1 MSKVLYFDYA
11 AFCVFTLIMVS
22 VIMKKMTRG
31 KLNRQFQIVLAIAMV
46 ATVFDIGAIAF
57 DNMGERHVVTQ
68 YIFHTGYLFFHV
80 VSSATYAIY
89 VVNIVDAIHIFR
101 GKVKSF
107 ILVLPTLLCMI
118 MLGVNFFTPCVFSI
132 GGQGEYRREFFM
144 TFLYVAGI
152 FYMILGFMVVMRY
165 HRRLTR
171 GRFVSTIAI
180 FPLVVV
186 AAVFQMFNPD
196 IPIEMFAN
204 ANGLLFVALLIQSP
218 EQVISSVTGLNK
230 ITRYMDD
237 VRNSLDNGLDIT
249 VVMITMENDKTL
261 RGILG
266 VEEYHKLLREI
277 SEDFL
282 EWSRPYGYDV
292 EWYYLGNGM
301 FRCVMN
307 QRIKDQAE
315 DFAERINEK
324 LKKGYK
330 YNDMFINLLPIIC
343 ITRCPQDIED
353 VDSVMRFGDE
363 LAEHEYT
370 GRVLYARDIY
380 NKKRY
385 DLMRDMDMI
394 LENAFAENRFEVYY
408 QPIYSIDSGK
418 YNSAEALLRL
428 NDGMYGYISPEIF
441 IPAAEENGMIHKIG
455 KFVLEEVCRFIA
467 GEKFKN
473 LGLEYVEVNLS
484 VIQCMS
490 SELSEDVLAVME
502 RYGVSNEQINLEITE
517 TAAAYAQTTMMDNIN
532 SLTDDGIAFSLDD
545 FGTGYSNMKR
555 IASMPFAIVKL
566 DKTFADIDT
575 DDKMMKVV
583 KNTISMVKDMNMK
596 IVVEGVETEESL
608 REFSNLGV
616 DYIQGYYFSR
626 PLPQDKF
633 ISEVKRV
640 NQG

>member
-1 MSKVLYFDYA
+1 M
-11 AFCVFTLIMVS
+11 
-22 VIMKKMTRG
+22 
-31 KLNRQFQIVLAIAMV
+31 
-46 ATVFDIGAIAF
+46 
-57 DNMGERHVVTQ
+57 
-68 YIFHTGYLFFHV
+68 
-80 VSSATYAIY
+80 YAIY

-118 MLGVNFFTPCVFSI
+118 MLGVNFFTPCVFNI

-152 FYMILGFMVVMRY
+152 FYMILGFIVVTRY

-204 ANGLLFVALLIQSP
+204 AIGLLFIALLIQSP

-343 ITRCPQDIED
+343 ITRCPQDIEN

-380 NKKRY
+380 NKERY

>member
-31 KLNRQFQIVLAIAMV
+31 KLTRQFQVVLTIAMV
-46 ATVFDIGAIAF
+46 ATAFDIGAIAF

-80 VSSATYAIY
+80 VSSAMYAAY

-107 ILVLPTLLCMI
+107 ILALPTLLCMI

-144 TFLYVAGI
+144 TFLYAAGI
-152 FYMILGFMVVMRY
+152 FYMILGFMVVTRY

-171 GRFVSTIAI
+171 GRFESTIAI

-204 ANGLLFVALLIQSP
+204 AIGLLFVALLIQSP
-218 EQVISSVTGLNK
+218 EQVISSATGLNK

-292 EWYYLGNGM
+292 EWYYLGTGM

-353 VDSVMRFGDE
+353 VDSVMRFGGE

-380 NKKRY
+380 NKERY

-394 LENAFAENRFEVYY
+394 LDKAFAENRFEVYY

-428 NDGMYGYISPEIF
+428 NDDMYGYISPEIF

-490 SELSEDVLAVME
+490 SELSEDVRAVME

-517 TAAAYAQTTMMDNIN
+517 TAAAYAQTTIMDNIN
-532 SLTDDGIAFSLDD
+532 SLTDYGIAFSLDD

-616 DYIQGYYFSR
+616 NYIQGYYFSR

>member
-80 VSSATYAIY
+80 VSSAMYAAY
-89 VVNIVDAIHIFR
+89 VVSIVDAIHIFR

-107 ILVLPTLLCMI
+107 ILALPTLLCMI

-144 TFLYVAGI
+144 TFLYAAGI
-152 FYMILGFMVVMRY
+152 FYMILGFMVVTRY

-204 ANGLLFVALLIQSP
+204 AIGLLFVALLIQSP
-218 EQVISSVTGLNK
+218 EQVISSATGLNK

-343 ITRCPQDIED
+343 ITRCPQDIEN

-380 NKKRY
+380 NKERY

-428 NDGMYGYISPEIF
+428 NDDMYGYISPEIF

-455 KFVLEEVCRFIA
+455 KFALEEVCRFIA

-490 SELSEDVLAVME
+490 SELSEDVRAVME

-532 SLTDDGIAFSLDD
+532 SLKDYGIAFSLDD

>member
-80 VSSATYAIY
+80 VSSAMYAAY

-118 MLGVNFFTPCVFSI
+118 MLGVNFFTPCVFNI

-152 FYMILGFMVVMRY
+152 FYMILGFMVVTRY

-204 ANGLLFVALLIQSP
+204 AIGLLFVALLIQSP

-353 VDSVMRFGDE
+353 VDSVMRFGGE

-380 NKKRY
+380 NKERY

-394 LENAFAENRFEVYY
+394 LDKAFAENRFEVYY

-428 NDGMYGYISPEIF
+428 NDDMYGYISPEIF

-490 SELSEDVLAVME
+490 SELSEDVRAVME

-517 TAAAYAQTTMMDNIN
+517 TAAAYAQMTIMDNIN
-532 SLTDDGIAFSLDD
+532 RLTDYGIAFSLDD

-640 NQG
+640 NQS

>member
-31 KLNRQFQIVLAIAMV
+31 KLTRQFQVVLTIAMV
-46 ATVFDIGAIAF
+46 ATAFDIGAIAF

-80 VSSATYAIY
+80 VSSAMYAAY

-107 ILVLPTLLCMI
+107 ILALPTLLCMI

-144 TFLYVAGI
+144 TFLYAAGI
-152 FYMILGFMVVMRY
+152 FYMILGFMVVTRY

-204 ANGLLFVALLIQSP
+204 AIGLLFVALLIQSP
-218 EQVISSVTGLNK
+218 EQVISSATGLNK

-292 EWYYLGNGM
+292 EWYYLGTGM

-353 VDSVMRFGDE
+353 VDSVMRFGGE

-380 NKKRY
+380 NKERY

-394 LENAFAENRFEVYY
+394 LDKAFAENRFEIYY

-428 NDGMYGYISPEIF
+428 NDDVYGYISPEIF

-490 SELSEDVLAVME
+490 SELSEDVRAVME

-532 SLTDDGIAFSLDD
+532 SLTDYGIAFSLDD

-616 DYIQGYYFSR
+616 NYIQGYYFSR

>member
-31 KLNRQFQIVLAIAMV
+31 KLTRQFQVVLTIAMV
-46 ATVFDIGAIAF
+46 ATAFDIGAIAF

-80 VSSATYAIY
+80 VSSAMYAAY

-107 ILVLPTLLCMI
+107 ILALPTLLCMI

-144 TFLYVAGI
+144 TFLYAAGI
-152 FYMILGFMVVMRY
+152 FYMILGFMVVTRY

-204 ANGLLFVALLIQSP
+204 AIGLLFVALLIQSP
-218 EQVISSVTGLNK
+218 EQVISSATGLNK

-292 EWYYLGNGM
+292 EWYYLGTGM

-353 VDSVMRFGDE
+353 VDSVMRFGGE

-380 NKKRY
+380 NKERY

-394 LENAFAENRFEVYY
+394 LEKAFAENRFEVYY

-428 NDGMYGYISPEIF
+428 NDDMYGYISPEIF

-455 KFVLEEVCRFIA
+455 KFVLEEVCRFIT

-490 SELSEDVLAVME
+490 SELSEDVRAVME

-517 TAAAYAQTTMMDNIN
+517 TAAAYAQTTIMDNIN
-532 SLTDDGIAFSLDD
+532 SLTDYGIAFSLDD

-640 NQG
+640 NQS

>member
-31 KLNRQFQIVLAIAMV
+31 KLTRQFQVVLTIAMV
-46 ATVFDIGAIAF
+46 ATAFDIGAIAF

-80 VSSATYAIY
+80 VSSAMYAAY

-107 ILVLPTLLCMI
+107 ILALPTLLCMT

-144 TFLYVAGI
+144 TFLYAAGI
-152 FYMILGFMVVMRY
+152 FYMILGFMVVTRY

-204 ANGLLFVALLIQSP
+204 AIGLLFVALLIQSP
-218 EQVISSVTGLNK
+218 EQVISSATGLNK

-292 EWYYLGNGM
+292 EWYYLGTGM

-353 VDSVMRFGDE
+353 VDSVMRFGGE

-380 NKKRY
+380 NKERY

-394 LENAFAENRFEVYY
+394 LDKAFAENRFEVYY

-428 NDGMYGYISPEIF
+428 NDDMYGYISPEIF

-455 KFVLEEVCRFIA
+455 KFVLEEVCRFIT

-490 SELSEDVLAVME
+490 SELSEDVRAVME

-517 TAAAYAQTTMMDNIN
+517 TAAAYAQTTIRDNIN
-532 SLTDDGIAFSLDD
+532 SLTDYGIAFSLDD

-616 DYIQGYYFSR
+616 NYIQGYYFSR

-640 NQG
+640 NQS

>member
-31 KLNRQFQIVLAIAMV
+31 KLTRQFQVVLTIAMV
-46 ATVFDIGAIAF
+46 ATAFDIGAIAF

-80 VSSATYAIY
+80 VSSAMYAAY

-107 ILVLPTLLCMI
+107 ILALPTLLCMI

-144 TFLYVAGI
+144 TFLYAAGI
-152 FYMILGFMVVMRY
+152 FYMILGFMVVTRY

-204 ANGLLFVALLIQSP
+204 AIGLLFVALLIQSP
-218 EQVISSVTGLNK
+218 EQVISSATGLNK

-292 EWYYLGNGM
+292 EWYYLGTGM

-353 VDSVMRFGDE
+353 VDSVMRFGGE

-380 NKKRY
+380 NKERY

-394 LENAFAENRFEVYY
+394 LDKAFAENRFEVYY
-408 QPIYSIDSGK
+408 QPIYSIHSGK

-428 NDGMYGYISPEIF
+428 NDDVYGYISPEIF

-484 VIQCMS
+484 VTQCMS
-490 SELSEDVLAVME
+490 SELSEDVRAVME

-532 SLTDDGIAFSLDD
+532 SLTDYGIAFSLDD

-596 IVVEGVETEESL
+596 IVMEGVETEESL

-640 NQG
+640 NQS

>member
-31 KLNRQFQIVLAIAMV
+31 KLTRQFQVVLTIAMV
-46 ATVFDIGAIAF
+46 ATAFDIGAIAF

-80 VSSATYAIY
+80 VSSAMYAAY

-107 ILVLPTLLCMI
+107 ILALPTLLCMI

-144 TFLYVAGI
+144 TFLYAAGI
-152 FYMILGFMVVMRY
+152 FYMILGFMVVTRY

-204 ANGLLFVALLIQSP
+204 AIGLLFVALLIQSP
-218 EQVISSVTGLNK
+218 EQVISSATGLNK

-292 EWYYLGNGM
+292 EWYYLGTGM

-353 VDSVMRFGDE
+353 VDSVMRFGGE

-380 NKKRY
+380 NKERY

-394 LENAFAENRFEVYY
+394 LDKAFAENRFEVYY
-408 QPIYSIDSGK
+408 QPIYSIHSGK

-428 NDGMYGYISPEIF
+428 NDDVYGYISPEIF

-490 SELSEDVLAVME
+490 SELSEDVRAVME

-532 SLTDDGIAFSLDD
+532 SLTDYGIAFSLDD

-616 DYIQGYYFSR
+616 NYIQGYYFSR

-640 NQG
+640 NQS

>member
-31 KLNRQFQIVLAIAMV
+31 KLTRQFQVVLTIAMV
-46 ATVFDIGAIAF
+46 ATAFDIGAIAF

-80 VSSATYAIY
+80 VSSAMYAAY

-107 ILVLPTLLCMI
+107 ILALPTLLCMI

-144 TFLYVAGI
+144 TFLYAAGI
-152 FYMILGFMVVMRY
+152 FYMILGFMVVTRY

-204 ANGLLFVALLIQSP
+204 AIGLLFVALLIQSP
-218 EQVISSVTGLNK
+218 EQVISSATGLNK

-292 EWYYLGNGM
+292 EWYYLGTGM

-353 VDSVMRFGDE
+353 VDSVMRFGGE

-380 NKKRY
+380 NKERY

-394 LENAFAENRFEVYY
+394 LDKAFAENRFEVYY
-408 QPIYSIDSGK
+408 QPIYSIHSGK

-428 NDGMYGYISPEIF
+428 NDDVYGYISPEIF

-490 SELSEDVLAVME
+490 SELSEDVRAVME

-532 SLTDDGIAFSLDD
+532 SLTDYGIAFSLDD

-640 NQG
+640 NQS

>member
-1 MSKVLYFDYA
+1 
-11 AFCVFTLIMVS
+11 
-22 VIMKKMTRG
+22 
-31 KLNRQFQIVLAIAMV
+31 MV
-46 ATVFDIGAIAF
+46 ATAFDIGAIAF

-80 VSSATYAIY
+80 VSSAMYAAY

-107 ILVLPTLLCMI
+107 ILALPTLLCMI

-144 TFLYVAGI
+144 TFLYAAGI
-152 FYMILGFMVVMRY
+152 FYMILGFMVVTRY

-204 ANGLLFVALLIQSP
+204 AIGLLFVALLIQSP
-218 EQVISSVTGLNK
+218 EQVISSATGLNK

-292 EWYYLGNGM
+292 EWYYLGTGM

-353 VDSVMRFGDE
+353 VDSVMRFGGE

-380 NKKRY
+380 NKERY

-394 LENAFAENRFEVYY
+394 LDKAFAENRFEVYY

-428 NDGMYGYISPEIF
+428 NDDMYGYISPEIF

-455 KFVLEEVCRFIA
+455 KFVLEEVCRFIT

-490 SELSEDVLAVME
+490 SELSEDVRAVME

-517 TAAAYAQTTMMDNIN
+517 TAAAYAQTTIMDNIN
-532 SLTDDGIAFSLDD
+532 SLTDYGIAFSLDD

>member
-1 MSKVLYFDYA
+1 M
-11 AFCVFTLIMVS
+11 
-22 VIMKKMTRG
+22 
-31 KLNRQFQIVLAIAMV
+31 
-46 ATVFDIGAIAF
+46 
-57 DNMGERHVVTQ
+57 
-68 YIFHTGYLFFHV
+68 
-80 VSSATYAIY
+80 YAIY

-152 FYMILGFMVVMRY
+152 FYMILGFIVVKRY

-204 ANGLLFVALLIQSP
+204 AIGLLFVALLIQSP

-380 NKKRY
+380 NKERY

>member
-31 KLNRQFQIVLAIAMV
+31 KLTRQFQVVLTIAMV
-46 ATVFDIGAIAF
+46 ATAFDIGAIAF

-80 VSSATYAIY
+80 VSSAMYATY
-89 VVNIVDAIHIFR
+89 VMNIVDAIHIFR

-107 ILVLPTLLCMI
+107 ILVLPTLLCII

-152 FYMILGFMVVMRY
+152 FYMILGFMVVTRY

-204 ANGLLFVALLIQSP
+204 AIGLLFVALLIQSP
-218 EQVISSVTGLNK
+218 EQFISSATGLNK

-249 VVMITMENDKTL
+249 IVMITMENDKTL

-315 DFAERINEK
+315 DFAEWINEK

-380 NKKRY
+380 NKERY

-394 LENAFAENRFEVYY
+394 LEKAFAENRFEVYY

-428 NDGMYGYISPEIF
+428 NDDMYGYISPEIF

-490 SELSEDVLAVME
+490 SELSEDVRAVME

-555 IASMPFAIVKL
+555 IASMPFSIVKL

-575 DDKMMKVV
+575 DDKMIKVV

-596 IVVEGVETEESL
+596 IVVEGVETEKSL
-608 REFSNLGV
+608 RKFSNLGV

>member
-31 KLNRQFQIVLAIAMV
+31 KLTRQFQVVLTIAMV
-46 ATVFDIGAIAF
+46 ATAFDIGAIAF

-80 VSSATYAIY
+80 VSSAMYAAY

-107 ILVLPTLLCMI
+107 ILALPTLLCMI

-144 TFLYVAGI
+144 TFLYAAGI
-152 FYMILGFMVVMRY
+152 FYMILGFMVVTRY

-204 ANGLLFVALLIQSP
+204 AIGLLFVALLIQSP
-218 EQVISSVTGLNK
+218 EQVISSATGLNK

-353 VDSVMRFGDE
+353 VDSVMRFGGE

-380 NKKRY
+380 NKERY

-394 LENAFAENRFEVYY
+394 LDKAFAENRFEVYY

-428 NDGMYGYISPEIF
+428 NDDVYGYISPEIF

-490 SELSEDVLAVME
+490 SELSEDVRAVME

-517 TAAAYAQTTMMDNIN
+517 TAAAYAQTTIMDNIN
-532 SLTDDGIAFSLDD
+532 SLTDYGIAFSLDD

-616 DYIQGYYFSR
+616 NYIQGYYFSR

-640 NQG
+640 NQS

>member
-31 KLNRQFQIVLAIAMV
+31 KLTRQFQVVLTIAMV
-46 ATVFDIGAIAF
+46 ATAFDIGAIAF

-80 VSSATYAIY
+80 VSSAMYAAY

-107 ILVLPTLLCMI
+107 ILALPTLLCMI

-144 TFLYVAGI
+144 TFLYAAGI
-152 FYMILGFMVVMRY
+152 FYMILGFMVVTRY

-204 ANGLLFVALLIQSP
+204 AIGLLFVALLIQSP
-218 EQVISSVTGLNK
+218 EQVISSATGLNK

-292 EWYYLGNGM
+292 EWYYLGTGM

-353 VDSVMRFGDE
+353 VDSVMRFGGE

-380 NKKRY
+380 NKERY

-394 LENAFAENRFEVYY
+394 LDKAFAENRFEVYY

-428 NDGMYGYISPEIF
+428 NDDVYGYISPEIF

-490 SELSEDVLAVME
+490 SELSEDVRAVME

-532 SLTDDGIAFSLDD
+532 SLTDYGIAFSLDD

-640 NQG
+640 NQS

>member
-31 KLNRQFQIVLAIAMV
+31 KLNRQFQIVLTIAMV
-46 ATVFDIGAIAF
+46 ATAFDIGAIAF

-80 VSSATYAIY
+80 VSSAMYATY

-152 FYMILGFMVVMRY
+152 FYMILGFMVVTRY

-204 ANGLLFVALLIQSP
+204 AIGLLFVALLIQSP
-218 EQVISSVTGLNK
+218 EQFISSATGLNK

-307 QRIKDQAE
+307 QRIRDQAE
-315 DFAERINEK
+315 DFAEWINEK

-353 VDSVMRFGDE
+353 VDSVMRFGGE

-380 NKKRY
+380 NKERY

-394 LENAFAENRFEVYY
+394 LEKAFAENRFEVYY

-428 NDGMYGYISPEIF
+428 NDDMYGYISPEIF

-490 SELSEDVLAVME
+490 SELSEDVRAVME

-575 DDKMMKVV
+575 DAKMMKVV

-608 REFSNLGV
+608 REFNNLGV

>member
-31 KLNRQFQIVLAIAMV
+31 KLNRQFQVVLTIAMV
-46 ATVFDIGAIAF
+46 ATAFDIGAIAF

-80 VSSATYAIY
+80 VSSAMYAAY

-107 ILVLPTLLCMI
+107 ILALPTLLCMI

-144 TFLYVAGI
+144 TFLYAAGI
-152 FYMILGFMVVMRY
+152 FYMILGFMVVTRY

-204 ANGLLFVALLIQSP
+204 AIGLLFVALLIQSP
-218 EQVISSVTGLNK
+218 EQVISSATGLNK

-292 EWYYLGNGM
+292 EWYYLGTGM

-353 VDSVMRFGDE
+353 VDSVMRFGGE

-380 NKKRY
+380 NKERY

-394 LENAFAENRFEVYY
+394 LDKAFAENRFEVYY
-408 QPIYSIDSGK
+408 QPIYSIHSGK

-428 NDGMYGYISPEIF
+428 NDDVYGYISPEIF

-490 SELSEDVLAVME
+490 SELSEDVRAVME

-532 SLTDDGIAFSLDD
+532 SLTDYGIAFSLDD

-608 REFSNLGV
+608 KEFSNLGV
-616 DYIQGYYFSR
+616 NYIQGYYFSR

>member
-31 KLNRQFQIVLAIAMV
+31 KLNRQFQIVLTIAMV
-46 ATVFDIGAIAF
+46 ATAFDIGAIAF

-80 VSSATYAIY
+80 VSSAMYAAY

-107 ILVLPTLLCMI
+107 ILALPTLLCMT

-144 TFLYVAGI
+144 TFLYAAGI
-152 FYMILGFMVVMRY
+152 FYMILGFMVVTRY

-204 ANGLLFVALLIQSP
+204 AIGLLFVALLIQSP
-218 EQVISSVTGLNK
+218 EQVISSATGLNK

-292 EWYYLGNGM
+292 EWYYLGTGM

-353 VDSVMRFGDE
+353 VDSVMRFGGE

-380 NKKRY
+380 NKERY

-394 LENAFAENRFEVYY
+394 LEKAFAENRFEVYY

-428 NDGMYGYISPEIF
+428 NDDMYGYISPEIF

-455 KFVLEEVCRFIA
+455 KFVLEEVCRFIT

-490 SELSEDVLAVME
+490 SELSEDVRAVME

-517 TAAAYAQTTMMDNIN
+517 TAAAYAQTTIMDNIN
-532 SLTDDGIAFSLDD
+532 SLTDYGIAFSLDD

-640 NQG
+640 NQS

>member
-1 MSKVLYFDYA
+1 MYA
-11 AFCVFTLIMVS
+11 A
-22 VIMKKMTRG
+22 
-31 KLNRQFQIVLAIAMV
+31 
-46 ATVFDIGAIAF
+46 
-57 DNMGERHVVTQ
+57 
-68 YIFHTGYLFFHV
+68 
-80 VSSATYAIY
+80 Y

-107 ILVLPTLLCMI
+107 ILALPTLLCMT

-144 TFLYVAGI
+144 TFLYAAGI
-152 FYMILGFMVVMRY
+152 FYMIMGFMVVTRY

-204 ANGLLFVALLIQSP
+204 AIGLLFVALLIQSP
-218 EQVISSVTGLNK
+218 EQVISSATGLNK

-292 EWYYLGNGM
+292 EWYYLGTGM

-353 VDSVMRFGDE
+353 VDSVMRFGGE

-380 NKKRY
+380 NKERY
-385 DLMRDMDMI
+385 DLVRDMGMI
-394 LENAFAENRFEVYY
+394 LDKAFAENRFEVYY

-428 NDGMYGYISPEIF
+428 NDDMYGYISPEIF

-455 KFVLEEVCRFIA
+455 KFVLEDVCRFIA

-490 SELSEDVLAVME
+490 SELSEDVRAVME
-502 RYGVSNEQINLEITE
+502 RYGVSNDQINLEITE

-532 SLTDDGIAFSLDD
+532 SLTDYGIAFSLDD

>member
-31 KLNRQFQIVLAIAMV
+31 KLTRQFQVVLTIAMV
-46 ATVFDIGAIAF
+46 ATAFDIGAIAF

-80 VSSATYAIY
+80 VSSAMYAAY

-107 ILVLPTLLCMI
+107 ILALPTLLCMT

-144 TFLYVAGI
+144 TFLYAAGI
-152 FYMILGFMVVMRY
+152 FYMILGFMVVTRY

-204 ANGLLFVALLIQSP
+204 AIGLLFVALLIQSP
-218 EQVISSVTGLNK
+218 EQVISSATGLNK

-292 EWYYLGNGM
+292 EWYYLGTGM

-353 VDSVMRFGDE
+353 VDSVMRFGGE

-380 NKKRY
+380 NKERY

-394 LENAFAENRFEVYY
+394 LDKAFAENRFEVYY

-428 NDGMYGYISPEIF
+428 NDDMYGYISPEIF

-455 KFVLEEVCRFIA
+455 KFVLEEVCCFIT

-490 SELSEDVLAVME
+490 SELSEDVRAVME

-517 TAAAYAQTTMMDNIN
+517 TAAAYAQTTIMDNIN
-532 SLTDDGIAFSLDD
+532 SLTDYGIAFSLDD

-616 DYIQGYYFSR
+616 NYIQGYYFSR

-640 NQG
+640 NQS

>member
-31 KLNRQFQIVLAIAMV
+31 KLTRQFQVVLTIAMV
-46 ATVFDIGAIAF
+46 ATAFDIGAIAF

-80 VSSATYAIY
+80 VSSAMYAAY

-107 ILVLPTLLCMI
+107 ILALPTLLCMI

-144 TFLYVAGI
+144 TFLYAAGI
-152 FYMILGFMVVMRY
+152 FYMILGFMVVTRY

-204 ANGLLFVALLIQSP
+204 AIGLLFVALLIQSP
-218 EQVISSVTGLNK
+218 EQVISSATGLNK

-292 EWYYLGNGM
+292 EWYYLGTGM

-353 VDSVMRFGDE
+353 VDSVMRFGGE

-380 NKKRY
+380 NKERY

-394 LENAFAENRFEVYY
+394 LDKAFAENRFEVYY

-428 NDGMYGYISPEIF
+428 NDDVYGYISPEIF

-490 SELSEDVLAVME
+490 SELSEDVRAVME

-517 TAAAYAQTTMMDNIN
+517 TAAAYAQTTIMDNIN
-532 SLTDDGIAFSLDD
+532 SLTDYGIAFSLDD

-616 DYIQGYYFSR
+616 NYIQGYYFSR

-640 NQG
+640 NQS

>member
-31 KLNRQFQIVLAIAMV
+31 KLTRQFQVVLTIAMV
-46 ATVFDIGAIAF
+46 ATAFDIGAIAF

-80 VSSATYAIY
+80 VSSAMYAAY

-107 ILVLPTLLCMI
+107 ILALPTLLCMI

-144 TFLYVAGI
+144 TFLYAARI
-152 FYMILGFMVVMRY
+152 FYMILGFMVVTRY

-204 ANGLLFVALLIQSP
+204 AIGLLFVALLIQSP
-218 EQVISSVTGLNK
+218 EQVISSATGLNK

-292 EWYYLGNGM
+292 EWYYLGTGM

-353 VDSVMRFGDE
+353 VDSVMRFGGE

-380 NKKRY
+380 NKERY

-394 LENAFAENRFEVYY
+394 LDKAFAENRFEVYY
-408 QPIYSIDSGK
+408 QPIYSIHSGK

-428 NDGMYGYISPEIF
+428 NDDVYGYISPEIF

-490 SELSEDVLAVME
+490 SELSEDVRAVME

-532 SLTDDGIAFSLDD
+532 SLTDYGIAFSLDD

-608 REFSNLGV
+608 KEFSNLGV
-616 DYIQGYYFSR
+616 NYIQGYYFSR

>member
-31 KLNRQFQIVLAIAMV
+31 KLTRQFQVVLTIAMV
-46 ATVFDIGAIAF
+46 ATAFDIDAIAF

-80 VSSATYAIY
+80 VSSAMYAAY

-107 ILVLPTLLCMI
+107 ILALPTLLCMI

-144 TFLYVAGI
+144 TFLYAAGI
-152 FYMILGFMVVMRY
+152 FYMILGFMVVTRY

-204 ANGLLFVALLIQSP
+204 AIGLLFVALLIQSP
-218 EQVISSVTGLNK
+218 EQVISSATGLNK

-292 EWYYLGNGM
+292 EWYYLGTGM

-353 VDSVMRFGDE
+353 VDSVMRFGGE

-380 NKKRY
+380 NKERY

-394 LENAFAENRFEVYY
+394 LDKAFAENRFEVYY

-428 NDGMYGYISPEIF
+428 NDDMYGYISPEIF

-455 KFVLEEVCRFIA
+455 KFVLEEVCRFIT

-490 SELSEDVLAVME
+490 SELSEDVRAVME

-517 TAAAYAQTTMMDNIN
+517 TAAAYAQTTIMDNIN
-532 SLTDDGIAFSLDD
+532 SLTDYGIAFSLDD

>member
-1 MSKVLYFDYA
+1 
-11 AFCVFTLIMVS
+11 
-22 VIMKKMTRG
+22 
-31 KLNRQFQIVLAIAMV
+31 
-46 ATVFDIGAIAF
+46 
-57 DNMGERHVVTQ
+57 
-68 YIFHTGYLFFHV
+68 
-80 VSSATYAIY
+80 
-89 VVNIVDAIHIFR
+89 
-101 GKVKSF
+101 
-107 ILVLPTLLCMI
+107 
-118 MLGVNFFTPCVFSI
+118 
-132 GGQGEYRREFFM
+132 
-144 TFLYVAGI
+144 
-152 FYMILGFMVVMRY
+152 
-165 HRRLTR
+165 
-171 GRFVSTIAI
+171 
-180 FPLVVV
+180 
-186 AAVFQMFNPD
+186 
-196 IPIEMFAN
+196 
-204 ANGLLFVALLIQSP
+204 
-218 EQVISSVTGLNK
+218 
-230 ITRYMDD
+230 MDD

-261 RGILG
+261 RGILE

-292 EWYYLGNGM
+292 EWYYLGTGM

-353 VDSVMRFGDE
+353 VDSVMRFGGE

-380 NKKRY
+380 NKERY

-394 LENAFAENRFEVYY
+394 LEKAFAENRFEVYY

-428 NDGMYGYISPEIF
+428 NDDMYGYISPEIF

-455 KFVLEEVCRFIA
+455 KFVLEEVCRFIT

-490 SELSEDVLAVME
+490 SELSEDVRAVME

-532 SLTDDGIAFSLDD
+532 SLTDYGIAFSLDD

-640 NQG
+640 NQS

>member
-1 MSKVLYFDYA
+1 MAKLDLASSEW
-11 AFCVFTLIMVS
+11 CQLIFE
-22 VIMKKMTRG
+22 G
-31 KLNRQFQIVLAIAMV
+31 KNQAYGAYRMRANSPRRHTIAMLIVVAIA
-46 ATVFDIGAIAF
+46 
-57 DNMGERHVVTQ
+57 
-68 YIFHTGYLFFHV
+68 
-80 VSSATYAIY
+80 
-89 VVNIVDAIHIFR
+89 IVGFTI
-101 GKVKSF
+101 
-107 ILVLPTLLCMI
+107 PTLLK
-118 MLGVNFFTPCVFSI
+118 LAT
-132 GGQGEYRREFFM
+132 
-144 TFLYVAGI
+144 
-152 FYMILGFMVVMRY
+152 
-165 HRRLTR
+165 
-171 GRFVSTIAI
+171 
-180 FPLVVV
+180 
-186 AAVFQMFNPD
+186 
-196 IPIEMFAN
+196 
-204 ANGLLFVALLIQSP
+204 P
-218 EQVISSVTGLNK
+218 EQKEVMTEVTTLSKLAEPEIKQEEMKRVEPVAPPPPALKSSIKFTAPVIKKDEEVHE
-230 ITRYMDD
+230 
-237 VRNSLDNGLDIT
+237 DNEI
-249 VVMITMENDKTL
+249 KS
-261 RGILG
+261 
-266 VEEYHKLLREI
+266 HKLLREI

-292 EWYYLGNGM
+292 EWYYLGTGM

-353 VDSVMRFGDE
+353 VDSVMRFGGE

-380 NKKRY
+380 NKERY

-394 LENAFAENRFEVYY
+394 LDKAFAENRFEVYY

-428 NDGMYGYISPEIF
+428 NDDMYGYISPEIF

-455 KFVLEEVCRFIA
+455 KFVLEEVCRFIT

-490 SELSEDVLAVME
+490 SELSEDVRAVME

-517 TAAAYAQTTMMDNIN
+517 TAAAYAQTTIMDNIN
-532 SLTDDGIAFSLDD
+532 SLTDYGIAFSLDD

-616 DYIQGYYFSR
+616 NYIQGYYFSR

-640 NQG
+640 NQS

>member
-31 KLNRQFQIVLAIAMV
+31 KLTRQFQVVLTIAMV
-46 ATVFDIGAIAF
+46 ATAFDIGAIAF

-80 VSSATYAIY
+80 VSSAMYAAY

-107 ILVLPTLLCMI
+107 ILALPTLLCMI

-144 TFLYVAGI
+144 TFLYAAGI
-152 FYMILGFMVVMRY
+152 FYMILGFMVVTRY

-204 ANGLLFVALLIQSP
+204 AIGLLFVALLIQSP
-218 EQVISSVTGLNK
+218 EQVISSATGLNK

-292 EWYYLGNGM
+292 EWYYLGTGM

-353 VDSVMRFGDE
+353 VDSVMRFGGE

-380 NKKRY
+380 NKERY

-394 LENAFAENRFEVYY
+394 LDKAFAENRFEVYY
-408 QPIYSIDSGK
+408 QPIYSIHSGK

-428 NDGMYGYISPEIF
+428 NDDVYGYISPEIF

-490 SELSEDVLAVME
+490 SELSEDVRAVME

-532 SLTDDGIAFSLDD
+532 SLTDYGIAFSLDD

-596 IVVEGVETEESL
+596 IVMEGVETEESL

-640 NQG
+640 NQS

>member
-31 KLNRQFQIVLAIAMV
+31 KLNRQFQIVLTIAMV
-46 ATVFDIGAIAF
+46 ATAFDIGAIAF

-80 VSSATYAIY
+80 VSSAMYATY

-144 TFLYVAGI
+144 TFLYAAGI
-152 FYMILGFMVVMRY
+152 FYMILGFMVVTRY

-204 ANGLLFVALLIQSP
+204 AIGLLFVALLIQSP
-218 EQVISSVTGLNK
+218 EQVISSATGLNK

-292 EWYYLGNGM
+292 EWYYLGTGM

-307 QRIKDQAE
+307 QRIKDRAE

-353 VDSVMRFGDE
+353 VDSVMRFGGE

-380 NKKRY
+380 NKERY

-394 LENAFAENRFEVYY
+394 LDKAFAENRFEVYY

-428 NDGMYGYISPEIF
+428 NDDMYGYISPEIF

-490 SELSEDVLAVME
+490 SELSEDVRAVME

-575 DDKMMKVV
+575 DAKMMKVV

-596 IVVEGVETEESL
+596 IVVEGVETEKSL
-608 REFSNLGV
+608 REFNNLGV

>member
-31 KLNRQFQIVLAIAMV
+31 KLTRQFQVVLTIAMV
-46 ATVFDIGAIAF
+46 ATAFDIGAIAF

-80 VSSATYAIY
+80 VSSAMYAAY

-107 ILVLPTLLCMI
+107 ILALPTLMCMI

-144 TFLYVAGI
+144 TFLYAAGI
-152 FYMILGFMVVMRY
+152 FYMILGFMVVTRY

-204 ANGLLFVALLIQSP
+204 AIGLLFVALLIQSP
-218 EQVISSVTGLNK
+218 EQVISSATGLNK

-292 EWYYLGNGM
+292 EWYYLGTGM

-353 VDSVMRFGDE
+353 VDSVMRFGGE

-380 NKKRY
+380 NKERY

-394 LENAFAENRFEVYY
+394 LDKAFAENRFEVYY
-408 QPIYSIDSGK
+408 QPIYSIHSGK

-428 NDGMYGYISPEIF
+428 NDDVYGYISPEIF

-490 SELSEDVLAVME
+490 SELSEDVRAVME

-532 SLTDDGIAFSLDD
+532 SLTDYGIAFSLDD

-608 REFSNLGV
+608 KEFSNLGV
-616 DYIQGYYFSR
+616 NYIQGYYFSR

>member
-31 KLNRQFQIVLAIAMV
+31 KLTRQFQVVLTIAMV
-46 ATVFDIGAIAF
+46 ATAFDIGAIAF

-80 VSSATYAIY
+80 VSSAMYAAY

-107 ILVLPTLLCMI
+107 ILALPTLLCMI

-144 TFLYVAGI
+144 TFLYAAGI
-152 FYMILGFMVVMRY
+152 FYMILGFMVVTRY

-204 ANGLLFVALLIQSP
+204 AIGLLFVALLIQSP
-218 EQVISSVTGLNK
+218 EQVISSATGLNK

-292 EWYYLGNGM
+292 EWYYLGTGM

-353 VDSVMRFGDE
+353 VDSVMRFGGE

-380 NKKRY
+380 NKERY

-394 LENAFAENRFEVYY
+394 LDKAFAENRFEIYY

-428 NDGMYGYISPEIF
+428 NDDVYGYISPEIF

-490 SELSEDVLAVME
+490 SELSEDVRAVME

-532 SLTDDGIAFSLDD
+532 SLTDYGIAFSLDD

-608 REFSNLGV
+608 KEFSNLGV
-616 DYIQGYYFSR
+616 NYIQGYYFSR

-640 NQG
+640 NQS

>member
-22 VIMKKMTRG
+22 VVMKKMTRG
-31 KLNRQFQIVLAIAMV
+31 KLNRQFQFVLAIAIV
-46 ATVFDIGAIAF
+46 ATAFDIGAIAF

-80 VSSATYAIY
+80 VSSAMYATY

-107 ILVLPTLLCMI
+107 ILALPTLLCMI
-118 MLGVNFFTPCVFSI
+118 MLGANFFTPCVFSI

-152 FYMILGFMVVMRY
+152 FYMLLGFMVVTRY

-204 ANGLLFVALLIQSP
+204 AIGLLFVALLIQSP
-218 EQVISSVTGLNK
+218 EQVISSATGLNK

-249 VVMITMENDKTL
+249 IVMITMENDKTL

-330 YNDMFINLLPIIC
+330 YNDMLINLLPIIC

-353 VDSVMRFGDE
+353 VDSVMRFGGE

-370 GRVLYARDIY
+370 GSVLYARDIY
-380 NKKRY
+380 NKERY

-394 LENAFAENRFEVYY
+394 LEKAFAENRFEVYY

-428 NDGMYGYISPEIF
+428 HDDMYGYISPEIF

-455 KFVLEEVCRFIA
+455 KFVLEEVCRFIS

-490 SELSEDVLAVME
+490 SELSGEVRAVME

-633 ISEVKRV
+633 VSEVKRV

>member
-31 KLNRQFQIVLAIAMV
+31 KLTRQFQVVLTIAMV
-46 ATVFDIGAIAF
+46 ATAFDIGAIAF

-80 VSSATYAIY
+80 VSSAMYAAY

-107 ILVLPTLLCMI
+107 ILALPTLLCMI

-144 TFLYVAGI
+144 TFLYAAGI
-152 FYMILGFMVVMRY
+152 FYMILGFMVVTRY

-204 ANGLLFVALLIQSP
+204 AIGLLFVALLIQSP
-218 EQVISSVTGLNK
+218 EQVISSATGLNK

-292 EWYYLGNGM
+292 EWYYLGTGM

-353 VDSVMRFGDE
+353 VDSVMRFGGE

-380 NKKRY
+380 NKERY

-394 LENAFAENRFEVYY
+394 LDKAFAENRFEVYY
-408 QPIYSIDSGK
+408 QPIYRIDSGK

-428 NDGMYGYISPEIF
+428 NDDMYGYISPEIF

-455 KFVLEEVCRFIA
+455 KFVLEEVCRFIT

-490 SELSEDVLAVME
+490 SELSEDVRAVME

-517 TAAAYAQTTMMDNIN
+517 TAAAYAQTTIMDNIN
-532 SLTDDGIAFSLDD
+532 SLTDYGIAFSLDD

>member
-31 KLNRQFQIVLAIAMV
+31 KLTRQFQVVLTIAMV
-46 ATVFDIGAIAF
+46 ATAFDIGAIAF

-80 VSSATYAIY
+80 VSSAMYAAY

-107 ILVLPTLLCMI
+107 ILALPTLLCMI

-144 TFLYVAGI
+144 TFLYAAGI
-152 FYMILGFMVVMRY
+152 FYMILGFMVVTRY

-204 ANGLLFVALLIQSP
+204 AIGLLFVALLIQSP
-218 EQVISSVTGLNK
+218 EQVISSATGLNK

-292 EWYYLGNGM
+292 EWYYLGTGM

-353 VDSVMRFGDE
+353 VDSVMRFGGE

-380 NKKRY
+380 NKERY

-394 LENAFAENRFEVYY
+394 LDKAFAENRFEVYY

-428 NDGMYGYISPEIF
+428 NDDMYGYISPEIF

-455 KFVLEEVCRFIA
+455 KFVLEEVCRFIT

-490 SELSEDVLAVME
+490 SELSEDVRAVME

-517 TAAAYAQTTMMDNIN
+517 TAAAYAQTTIMDNIN
-532 SLTDDGIAFSLDD
+532 SLTDYGIAFSLDD

>member
-31 KLNRQFQIVLAIAMV
+31 KLNRQFQIVLTIAMV
-46 ATVFDIGAIAF
+46 ATAFDIGAIAF

-80 VSSATYAIY
+80 VSSAMYATY

-144 TFLYVAGI
+144 TFLYAAGI
-152 FYMILGFMVVMRY
+152 FYMILGFMVVTRY

-204 ANGLLFVALLIQSP
+204 AIGLLFVALLIQSP
-218 EQVISSVTGLNK
+218 EQVISSATGLNK

-292 EWYYLGNGM
+292 EWYYLGTGM

-307 QRIKDQAE
+307 QRIKDRAE

-353 VDSVMRFGDE
+353 VDSVMRFGGE

-380 NKKRY
+380 NKERY

-394 LENAFAENRFEVYY
+394 LDKAFAENRFEVYY

-428 NDGMYGYISPEIF
+428 NDDMYGYISPEIF

-490 SELSEDVLAVME
+490 SELSEDVRAVME

-575 DDKMMKVV
+575 DAKMMKVV

-608 REFSNLGV
+608 REFNNLGV

>member
-31 KLNRQFQIVLAIAMV
+31 KLTRQFQVVLTIAMV
-46 ATVFDIGAIAF
+46 ATAFDIGAIAF

-80 VSSATYAIY
+80 VSSAMYAAY

-107 ILVLPTLLCMI
+107 ILALPTLLCMI

-144 TFLYVAGI
+144 TFLYAAGI
-152 FYMILGFMVVMRY
+152 FYMILGFMVVTRY

-204 ANGLLFVALLIQSP
+204 AIGLLFVALLIQSP
-218 EQVISSVTGLNK
+218 EQVISSATGLNK

-292 EWYYLGNGM
+292 EWYYLGTGM

-353 VDSVMRFGDE
+353 VDSVMRFGGE

-380 NKKRY
+380 NKERY

-394 LENAFAENRFEVYY
+394 LDKAFAENRFEVYY

-428 NDGMYGYISPEIF
+428 NDDMYGYISPEIF

-455 KFVLEEVCRFIA
+455 KFVLEEVCRFIT

-490 SELSEDVLAVME
+490 SELSEDVRAVME

-517 TAAAYAQTTMMDNIN
+517 TAAAYAQTTIMDNIN
-532 SLTDDGIAFSLDD
+532 SLTDYGIAFSLDD

-608 REFSNLGV
+608 KEFSNLGV
-616 DYIQGYYFSR
+616 NYIQGYYFSR

>member
-1 MSKVLYFDYA
+1 MYA
-11 AFCVFTLIMVS
+11 A
-22 VIMKKMTRG
+22 
-31 KLNRQFQIVLAIAMV
+31 
-46 ATVFDIGAIAF
+46 
-57 DNMGERHVVTQ
+57 
-68 YIFHTGYLFFHV
+68 
-80 VSSATYAIY
+80 Y

-107 ILVLPTLLCMI
+107 ILALPTLLCMT

-144 TFLYVAGI
+144 TFLYAAGI
-152 FYMILGFMVVMRY
+152 FYMILGFMVVTRY

-204 ANGLLFVALLIQSP
+204 AIGLLFVALLIQSP
-218 EQVISSVTGLNK
+218 EQVISSATGLNK

-292 EWYYLGNGM
+292 EWYYLGTGM

-353 VDSVMRFGDE
+353 VDSVMRFGGE

-380 NKKRY
+380 NKERY

-394 LENAFAENRFEVYY
+394 LEKAFAENRFEVYY

-428 NDGMYGYISPEIF
+428 NDDMYGYISPEIF

-455 KFVLEEVCRFIA
+455 KFVLEEVCRFIT

-490 SELSEDVLAVME
+490 SELSEDVRAVME

-517 TAAAYAQTTMMDNIN
+517 TAAAYAQTTIMDNIN
-532 SLTDDGIAFSLDD
+532 SLTDYGIAFSLDD
-545 FGTGYSNMKR
+545 FGTGYSNMKM

-583 KNTISMVKDMNMK
+583 KNTISMVKDMN

-640 NQG
+640 NQS

>member
-1 MSKVLYFDYA
+1 
-11 AFCVFTLIMVS
+11 
-22 VIMKKMTRG
+22 
-31 KLNRQFQIVLAIAMV
+31 
-46 ATVFDIGAIAF
+46 
-57 DNMGERHVVTQ
+57 MGERHVVTQ

-80 VSSATYAIY
+80 VSSAMYAAY

-107 ILVLPTLLCMI
+107 ILALPTLLCMI

-152 FYMILGFMVVMRY
+152 FYMILGFMVVTRY

-204 ANGLLFVALLIQSP
+204 AIGLLFVALLIQSP
-218 EQVISSVTGLNK
+218 EQVISSATGLNK

-292 EWYYLGNGM
+292 EWYYLGTGM

-353 VDSVMRFGDE
+353 VDSVMRFGGE

-380 NKKRY
+380 NKERY

-394 LENAFAENRFEVYY
+394 LDKAFAENRFEVYY

-428 NDGMYGYISPEIF
+428 NDDMYGYISPEIF

-490 SELSEDVLAVME
+490 SELSEDVRAVME

-532 SLTDDGIAFSLDD
+532 SLTDYGIAFSLDD

-616 DYIQGYYFSR
+616 NYIQGYYFSR

-640 NQG
+640 NQS